1 MQYTISHI
9 ANILHAEENLHNAIA
24 VIEHLITDSRRIV
37 FPATSLFFAIHT
49 KRRDGHNFIEEVYE
63 RGIRNF
69 IAEKGFDISP
79 YSDANFVFVTDTLQA
94 LQELAA
100 FHRSQFTY
108 PVIGITGSN
117 GKTIV
122 KEWLY
127 QLLQNDYTIV
137 RSPRSYN
144 SQIGVPLSVWEMKPE
159 NTLAIFE
166 AGISEP
172 GEMDSLEQIIR
183 PTIGVFTNIGEAHK
197 ENFENEQRKIE
208 EKIKLFGHSEVI
220 VNNRD
225 NKNISQAFSLW
236 KDAYEHATGKKLF
249 EIFDWG
255 RERNA
260 KLAINK
266 IASANNC
273 TTIHATYNNSQLDI
287 TIPFTDNASIENA
300 ITCLCVCLLLGLDAA
315 TITERMRRLQAVDM
329 RLQLVQAINNCAV
342 INDSYSFDITS
353 LSIALDFLLQQHQF
367 SQKTVIISDI
377 PYTADAEVYRQV
389 AGMLHAKQINRVIAI
404 GRQWEVYS
412 QVLQNA
418 VAVTQHYTSTDSFV
432 QQFSANHFRNEAILL
447 KGARAFGFEKI
458 AALLEKKVH
467 QTLMEINLTAMAHN
481 LRQYQQQLSPGV
493 KLMAMVKAFGYGSGG
508 AEVANVLQFHKVD
521 YLAVAYADEGIELRK
536 AGISLPIM
544 VMNIDTAAF
553 EALVEHN
560 LEPELFSFSIFN
572 AFAAFIK
579 KQGIQQYPVHIK
591 IDTGMH
597 RLGFE
602 EQDMEAITSLLSSN
616 RQLVV
621 KSVFSHLA
629 ASEDEH
635 EDAFTQHQA
644 DILIRCT
651 KLIEET
657 LGYGFIKHISNSA
670 AIFRNHQLQF
680 DMVRLGI
687 GLYGVDSAYAHQLQL
702 QTVATLKTTVAQ
714 LRHVKAGDTI
724 GYNRRGKVTRDSLI
738 ATIRIGYADGFDRRL
753 GNGVGKVWVNGFE
766 APVIGSVCMDM
777 TMIDV
782 TDVPLVAENDEVEI
796 FGSHVPVQQVAAWCS
811 TIAYEIL
818 TGISQ
823 RVKRVYVEE

>member
-1 MQYTISHI
+1 MQYTIAHI
-9 ANILHAEENLHNAIA
+9 ANILQAENKLHDTNA

-49 KRRDGHNFIEEVYE
+49 KRRDGHSFIAELFE

-69 IAEKGFDISP
+69 VVGQGFDVSSYP
-79 YSDANFVFVTDTLQA
+79 DANFVFVTNTLHA
-94 LQELAA
+94 LQQLAA

-127 QLLQNDYTIV
+127 QLLQNDYNIV

-159 NTLAIFE
+159 KTLAIFE

-172 GEMDSLEQIIR
+172 GEMNALEQIIR

-197 ENFENEQRKIE
+197 ENFSSTEQ
-208 EKIKLFGHSEVI
+208 KIKEKLHLFAHTQTVVFNG
-220 VNNRD
+220 D
-225 NKNISQAFSLW
+225 NSGISAQAMLLPATAFSW
-236 KDAYEHATGKKLF
+236 GKNDSTTVQ
-249 EIFDWG
+249 I
-255 RERNA
+255 
-260 KLAINK
+260 LAIVK
-266 IASANNC
+266 QNNLSVI
-273 TTIHATYNNSQLDI
+273 TAKYKGEDI
-287 TIPFTDNASIENA
+287 MVTIPFTDDASIENA
-300 ITCLCVCLLLGLDAA
+300 VTCLCVCLLLGVNAA
-315 TITERMRRLQAVDM
+315 TITERMQRLQAVDM

-367 SQKTVIISDI
+367 SQKTVVISDI

-389 AGMLHAKQINRVIAI
+389 AGMLQSKQINRVIAI
-404 GRQWEVYS
+404 GRQWQVYNA
-412 QVLQNA
+412 VLQNV
-418 VAVTQHYTSTDSFV
+418 VAITQHYTSTDSFI

-447 KGARAFGFEKI
+447 KGARAFEFEKI

-467 QTLMEINLTAMAHN
+467 QTVMEVNLTAMAHN
-481 LRQYQQQLSPGV
+481 LRQYQQQLRPGV

-560 LEPELFSFSIFN
+560 LEPELFSFN
-572 AFAAFIK
+572 LLTAFAAFIK

-602 EQDMEAITSLLSSN
+602 EQDIEALTALLTSN
-616 RQLVV
+616 RQLVI

-644 DILIRCT
+644 DTLMRCT
-651 KLIEET
+651 TLIEKA
-657 LGYGFIKHISNSA
+657 LGYSFIKHISNSA

-753 GNGVGKVWVNGFE
+753 GNGMGKVWVNGFE

-782 TDVPLVAENDEVEI
+782 TDVPHIAENDEAEI
-796 FGSHVPVQQVAAWCS
+796 FGSHVPVQQVAAWS
-811 TIAYEIL
+811 NTIAYEIL

-823 RVKRVYVEE
+823 RVKRIYVEE